1 MNNENEIIEKKT
13 FTKKLII
20 IFFCFTI
27 TVTIFL
33 LYSRY
38 IETKRLIVKEYRI
51 ENEKITNNFHGLKI
65 VHISDIHYG
74 RTVDIDYLK
83 KIVNKIN
90 YINPD
95 IVVLTGDLIDKDTN
109 LKDKKADKISK
120 ELNKINA
127 KIGKYAI
134 KGNHDYKFDK
144 WNFIIENSGFI
155 DLDDNYD
162 LIYKDTNDYILLSG
176 MSTNIYG
183 DTKIEDKLNR
193 VNEYLNNNQ
202 NNQPIYKILL
212 MHEPDFIDNFDYTQ
226 YDLILAGHSHNG
238 QVRLPF
244 IGATILPPYGKK
256 YYDNYYKLN
265 NTELYISSGIGVS
278 SINFR
283 FLNPPSINFYRL
295 THK

>member
-109 LKDKKADKISK
+109 LNDKKADKISK

>member
-109 LKDKKADKISK
+109 LNDKKADKISK

-183 DTKIEDKLNR
+183 DTKIEDKLSR

>member
-90 YINPD
+90 YIN
-95 IVVLTGDLIDKDTN
+95 
-109 LKDKKADKISK
+109 
-120 ELNKINA
+120 
-127 KIGKYAI
+127 Y
-134 KGNHDYKFDK
+134 
-144 WNFIIENSGFI
+144 IE
-155 DLDDNYD
+155 
-162 LIYKDTNDYILLSG
+162 
-176 MSTNIYG
+176 
-183 DTKIEDKLNR
+183 
-193 VNEYLNNNQ
+193 
-202 NNQPIYKILL
+202 
-212 MHEPDFIDNFDYTQ
+212 
-226 YDLILAGHSHNG
+226 
-238 QVRLPF
+238 
-244 IGATILPPYGKK
+244 
-256 YYDNYYKLN
+256 
-265 NTELYISSGIGVS
+265 
-278 SINFR
+278 
-283 FLNPPSINFYRL
+283 
-295 THK
+295 